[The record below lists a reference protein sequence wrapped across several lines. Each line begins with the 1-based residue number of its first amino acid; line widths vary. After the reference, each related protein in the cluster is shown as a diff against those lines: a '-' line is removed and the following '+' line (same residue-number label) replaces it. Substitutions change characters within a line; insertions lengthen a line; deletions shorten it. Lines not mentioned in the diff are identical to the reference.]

1 MKNMN
6 GVIITKETTMKEAVA
21 SNGVL
26 MVGRIMNR
34 NELRQTNPIVPEV
47 KEVVVPSLNTVANTK
62 TVVETNTV
70 EDVSIPSFLVEHNEY
85 VRKAKYAEFRRQ
97 ELEDYIKIKKAV
109 NQLKRDRKKQQGL
122 LGKIKSLLK

>member
-34 NELRQTNPIVPEV
+34 NELRQANPIVPEV